1 VQVLRAT
8 EVADGSN
15 LQPLGPK
22 GVQGGHGV
30 RNDKLLLEGRGAAAK
45 LATMIILDELGKSGI
60 ELSTGSRA
68 NIRRRVVRGALNLP
82 PNLQA
87 CDLRAQRLDGSDQI
101 YERKV

>member
-30 RNDKLLLEGRGAAAK
+30 RNDKLLLEGRGAAK
-45 LATMIILDELGKSGI
+45 LATMIILDELGKSDI

>member
-1 VQVLRAT
+1 MGRT
-8 EVADGSN
+8 FN
-15 LQPLGPK
+15 LWDRREFKEAMEFGMINYCSK
-22 GVQGGHGV
+22 VVGTV
-30 RNDKLLLEGRGAAAK
+30 AK
-45 LATMIILDELGKSGI
+45 LAFMIILDELRKSSI

-101 YERKV
+101 HERKV